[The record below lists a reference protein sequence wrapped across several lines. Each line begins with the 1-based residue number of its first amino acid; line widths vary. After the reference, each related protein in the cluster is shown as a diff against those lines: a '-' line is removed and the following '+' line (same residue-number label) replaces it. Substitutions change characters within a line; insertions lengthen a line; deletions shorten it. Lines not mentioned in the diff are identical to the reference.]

1 VWWELLIL
9 WLLLQVPL
17 GILVSFWIK
26 DPAEETEILDLEIV
40 ERDSVR
46 DPLFVSSGKV
56 AEP

>member
-26 DPAEETEILDLEIV
+26 DPTEETEILDLETV
-40 ERDSVR
+40 ERDTHR

-56 AEP
+56 VEP